1 MSVFLK
7 EQQSLVIGRLSKEKD
22 FVVFKWGEMVLG
34 KIPIKRMLDFY
45 MSKCVSEDFSYWQKA
60 FSM

>member
-7 EQQSLVIGRLSKEKD
+7 EQSLVIGRLSKEKD
-22 FVVFKWGEMVLG
+22 FVVFKLGEMVLG

-45 MSKCVSEDFSYWQKA
+45 MSKCVSEDFSY
-60 FSM
+60 